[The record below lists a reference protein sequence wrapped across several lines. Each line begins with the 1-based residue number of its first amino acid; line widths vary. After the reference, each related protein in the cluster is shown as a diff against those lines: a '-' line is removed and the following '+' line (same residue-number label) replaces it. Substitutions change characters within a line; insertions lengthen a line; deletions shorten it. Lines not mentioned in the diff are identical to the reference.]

1 MRSPSEQISEGQPGA
16 TEPIVEPD
24 AEVMQRHPRRQ
35 SSSQTSDLVGPLPP
49 QAEGVKQLV
58 VDRLYDLTNAG
69 DPSPQALGP
78 GLLGVALGRMDD
90 LGSVAFQPT
99 PMIVF
104 SLEAFVCDVGSREGR
119 ARAFEPRVGIS
130 PQREEGLGQW
140 LIGGGGT
147 PETEARYYPGGLYS
161 GQERE
166 ALVPPYGVGPTD
178 VGLPGEPA
186 VTPTLG
192 VPDGHRRTI
201 ECLVGMSLTLQHL
214 PQLQGD
220 LLDVLG
226 IQSQETVE
234 LGTVWESR
242 ECPSEMGLGVAV
254 EVSFV
259 VVRRPPREDG
269 EGDDFA
275 LGEGGWRSGASLFG
289 GVRLAEI
296 IHDDVEYGEE
306 GVHIEHVE
314 SAPFPSGLVGK
325 PTLIRGH
332 LPLKSS
338 PCNSHQAFK
347 AGADAVLH
355 KVASPA

>member
-1 MRSPSEQISEGQPGA
+1 
-16 TEPIVEPD
+16 
-24 AEVMQRHPRRQ
+24 MQRHPRRQ
-35 SSSQTSDLVGPLPP
+35 SSSQTPDLVGPLLP

-58 VDRLYDLTNAG
+58 VDCLYDLTNAG
-69 DPSPQALGP
+69 DPLPEPLGP
-78 GLLGVALGRMDD
+78 GLFGVALGRMED

-99 PMIVF
+99 PMVVF
-104 SLEAFVCDVGSREGR
+104 SLEDFVCDVGSREGR

-130 PQREEGLGQW
+130 PHREEGLGQW

-201 ECLVGMSLTLQHL
+201 ECLVGMSLALQHL
-214 PQLQGD
+214 PQLHGD

-226 IQSQETVE
+226 IQSHETVE

-242 ECPSEMGLGVAV
+242 E
-254 EVSFV
+254 
-259 VVRRPPREDG
+259 
-269 EGDDFA
+269 
-275 LGEGGWRSGASLFG
+275 
-289 GVRLAEI
+289 
-296 IHDDVEYGEE
+296 
-306 GVHIEHVE
+306 
-314 SAPFPSGLVGK
+314 
-325 PTLIRGH
+325 
-332 LPLKSS
+332 
-338 PCNSHQAFK
+338 
-347 AGADAVLH
+347 
-355 KVASPA
+355 